1 MEKNWAGNVTYR
13 ATEIHHPATLAD
25 LRSTIAKSRQIRALG
40 TRHSFNELANTG
52 GELVSLA
59 RMPKFVEFDTGA
71 PRVKVSADLR
81 YSQFVEDLDKEGF
94 ALPNLASLPHISV
107 AGAIATATHG
117 SGSGNGSLST
127 SVAGLEIVTA
137 DGSSVTL
144 NRGDDDFDGA
154 VVNLGALGVVTSVTL
169 DLVPAFEIRQYVHEG
184 LPLAA
189 GLLGVLDG
197 AYSVSLFTDWSGD
210 TINQVWVKQ
219 RTQDPEFIPDGTTPA
234 DGPRHPIPGMAT
246 ENCTQQLGVP
256 GRFFERLPH
265 FRPEFTPS
273 AGEELQ
279 TEFMV
284 ARNDAMAA
292 LQAINEIREHINPVL
307 QISEIRAI
315 KADQLWLSPYYQRD
329 TVSIHFTWIAD
340 GAAVMPVISMVS
352 ERLAEFDA
360 RPHWAKIFDIAP
372 EVLQSRYE
380 RLQDF
385 DDLARRLDPA
395 GKFRNE
401 FVAEI
406 LSPR

>member
-71 PRVKVSADLR
+71 PSVKVSADLR
-81 YSQFVEDLDKEGF
+81 YSQFVEDLDKKGF

-189 GLLGVLDG
+189 DILGVLDG

-284 ARNDAMAA
+284 ARNDAVAA
-292 LQAINEIREHINPVL
+292 LQAINEIREHIHPVL

-340 GAAVMPVISMVS
+340 GTVVMPVISMVS